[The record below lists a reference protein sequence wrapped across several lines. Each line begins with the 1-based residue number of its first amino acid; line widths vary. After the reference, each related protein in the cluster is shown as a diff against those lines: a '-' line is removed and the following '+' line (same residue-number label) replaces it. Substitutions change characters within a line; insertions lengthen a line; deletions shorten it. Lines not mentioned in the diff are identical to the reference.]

1 MSGNDSSTRSAESA
15 YANPLGNLSAA
26 DQNILIRAIGQNW
39 WVLLGLGL
47 VRAVVGIL
55 LMFRPAGS
63 TWGLAVILAVYLI
76 LSGIFSIVRG
86 FATGLTGGMR
96 AILIIGGAIGVFLGL
111 LMFRFGPDEK
121 IEILGIF
128 LGVWFLFVAIESLF
142 TAAAITDGRG
152 WQIFNG
158 IIYLLAGIVL
168 LAAPYAIEVFVWVAG
183 IWLVVIG
190 LFQIITAFR
199 LKAAAAKAAA
209 AL

>member
-1 MSGNDSSTRSAESA
+1 
-15 YANPLGNLSAA
+15 
-26 DQNILIRAIGQNW
+26 
-39 WVLLGLGL
+39 
-47 VRAVVGIL
+47 
-55 LMFRPAGS
+55 
-63 TWGLAVILAVYLI
+63 
-76 LSGIFSIVRG
+76 
-86 FATGLTGGMR
+86 
-96 AILIIGGAIGVFLGL
+96 
-111 LMFRFGPDEK
+111 MFRFGPDEK